1 MNCADF
7 HTDLHSY
14 YVGTLTAV
22 QRRDIEQH
30 AGACADCGRL
40 YALAQEL
47 SCREFV
53 EFLDDYVEGRL
64 PAERRAVFE
73 RHIAICGDCTKYLD
87 GYRKTLRATKV
98 ALGAETRADEPQ
110 VGLPEDLIRAIL
122 AARGS

>member
-7 HTDLHSY
+7 HAHLHAY

-22 QRRDIEQH
+22 QRRGIEQH
-30 AGACADCGRL
+30 ATACADCGRL

-64 PAERRAVFE
+64 PAERRAIFE

-87 GYRKTLRATKV
+87 GYRKTLRAT
-98 ALGAETRADEPQ
+98 RAAVGEPAGEEQ
-110 VGLPEDLIRAIL
+110 PPLPEDLIRAIL
-122 AARGS
+122 QARGS

>member
-7 HTDLHSY
+7 HAHLHAY

-22 QRRDIEQH
+22 QRRGIEQH
-30 AGACADCGRL
+30 ATACADCGRL

-53 EFLDDYVEGRL
+53 EFLDDYVQGRL
-64 PAERRAVFE
+64 APERRAVFE

-87 GYRKTLRATKV
+87 GYRKTLRATR
-98 ALGAETRADEPQ
+98 AAAEQDAQEPPPS
-110 VGLPEDLIRAIL
+110 LPEDLIRAIL
-122 AARGS
+122 EARGS